1 MNVIFRNIKLCD
13 EVAAFDGILVEFQ
26 TLVFAL

>member
-1 MNVIFRNIKLCD
+1 MNVVFRNIELCD
-13 EVAAFDGILVEFQ
+13 EVGAFDGILVEFQ

>member
-1 MNVIFRNIKLCD
+1 MNVVFRNIELCD
-13 EVAAFDGILVEFQ
+13 EESAFDGILVEFQ